1 MIKKN
6 YNFHKDEFA
15 MPRGGGGFICVKCI
29 THTAFHH
36 LLQSIFRTCFNFINF
51 CLLVVAAGH
60 VLVTW
65 YDRVTSPNAM
75 SAATSCPSAALAT
88 IELTTSTQQQQQQQ
102 LQKKSKKTSLEPQT
116 PSTPT
121 TTGAPGTT
129 TTQKASVFH

>member
-1 MIKKN
+1 MQC
-6 YNFHKDEFA
+6 
-15 MPRGGGGFICVKCI
+15 GGAASFVSNV
-29 THTAFHH
+29 
-36 LLQSIFRTCFNFINF
+36 LLIQHFTIFCNQFLGLVSILLIFV
-51 CLLVVAAGH
+51 CLLFVAAGH

-129 TTQKASVFH
+129 TTQKA